1 MRLPPVVVTR
11 HAALVALL
19 QERGIIK
26 DDSVS
31 VIAHATPAD
40 ITGRDVIGVLP
51 LALAALARS
60 VTEIP
65 LNLSPEMRGKELDLD
80 TLRRIAGP
88 AVAYRVKRLCAL

>member
-1 MRLPPVVVTR
+1 MRTATCCSNASCR
-11 HAALVALL
+11 ARRML

-65 LNLSPEMRGKELDLD
+65 LNLSPEMRARNW
-80 TLRRIAGP
+80 TWTRCAG
-88 AVAYRVKRLCAL
+88 

>member
-40 ITGRDVIGVLP
+40 ITGRDVIVFFLGACGLG
-51 LALAALARS
+51 ALSHRNPIEPIS
-60 VTEIP
+60 
-65 LNLSPEMRGKELDLD
+65 
-80 TLRRIAGP
+80 
-88 AVAYRVKRLCAL
+88 